1 MKIRELKSIL
11 SRLDDVAVAV
21 AGAEKNND
29 AVASIVI
36 DANVASIDAHCTSS
50 HSLQTC
56 H

>member
-11 SRLDDVAVAV
+11 SRLDDVAV